1 MTAARIEKIPG
12 KWAENREALLH
23 SRLFQQPASERLNQ
37 AMVSL
42 ADSDEMR
49 PLLCEASSEGKAL
62 AIDIFQNRDGQPIFI
77 NFKKENL

>member
-1 MTAARIEKIPG
+1 MMDRVIVRFKRASGTGRNLPS
-12 KWAENREALLH
+12 EA
-23 SRLFQQPASERLNQ
+23 LNQ

-62 AIDIFQNRDGQPIFI
+62 AIEIYQSRTGRPILVHFT
-77 NFKKENL
+77 KEEL